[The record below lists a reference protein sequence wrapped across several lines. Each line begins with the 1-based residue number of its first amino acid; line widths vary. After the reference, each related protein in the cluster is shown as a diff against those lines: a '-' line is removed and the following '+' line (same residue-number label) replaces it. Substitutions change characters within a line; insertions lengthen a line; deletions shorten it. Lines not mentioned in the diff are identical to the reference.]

1 MRIRSMLFGCIAVL
15 AAAICFST
23 PSMAMNTGAT
33 VLSISVADYDLDVPV
48 LFKFD
53 GVEAHLPATHARSTN
68 FHTVVYTLQ
77 NQPHSLFRQNVEAY
91 SRIDPHI

>member
-1 MRIRSMLFGCIAVL
+1 MRMRSMLFGCIAVL
-15 AAAICFST
+15 AAAFCSST

-33 VLSISVADYDLDVPV
+33 VISINAIDYDLDVPV
-48 LFKFD
+48 LLKFD
-53 GVEAHLPATHARSTN
+53 VVEARLPSAHERSTN
-68 FHTVVYTLQ
+68 FHTVAYTVQ